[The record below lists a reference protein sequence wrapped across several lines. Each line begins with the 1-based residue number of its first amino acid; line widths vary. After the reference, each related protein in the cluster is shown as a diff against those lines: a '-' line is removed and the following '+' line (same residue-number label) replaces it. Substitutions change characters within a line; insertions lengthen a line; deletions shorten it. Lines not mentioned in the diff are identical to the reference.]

1 MQQASGIFP
10 VEGIALSQ
18 ITRPIGVSTGFSVLD
33 DFLPWQGLPLGGI
46 TLIDGPQAPRL
57 ARRMSARLQT
67 PQRALWIHS
76 LRTRPFFQE
85 SDRCFR
91 LQVPE
96 EADLFQVL
104 PQVLKDAAFSCVI
117 LQLTHP
123 LSRPKAMEL
132 ARLVRQSQVSV
143 VVIAK
148 SERTLPWD
156 LCDLVIESNDDYLAI
171 RKAQHRPVPLWVPV
185 EMIDMAPGIQES
197 PVLSWWNALEHAI

>member
-1 MQQASGIFP
+1 MQQASGVLP
-10 VEGIALSQ
+10 VEGFALSE
-18 ITRPIGVSTGFSVLD
+18 ITRPIGVSTGHSVLD
-33 DFLPWQGLPLGGI
+33 DFLPWQGLPLGGL

-57 ARRMSARLQT
+57 ARRMSSRLAA
-67 PQRALWIHS
+67 PGRALWIHS

-85 SDRCFR
+85 SESCLR

-96 EADLFQVL
+96 EADSLQVL
-104 PQVLKDAAFSCVI
+104 PQVLADAAFSCVI

-132 ARLVRQSQVSV
+132 ARGVRQSQVSV
-143 VVIAK
+143 VVNAK

-156 LCDLVIESNDDYLAI
+156 LCDLVIESNDDFLAI

-185 EMIDMAPGIQES
+185 EMINLAPGIQET